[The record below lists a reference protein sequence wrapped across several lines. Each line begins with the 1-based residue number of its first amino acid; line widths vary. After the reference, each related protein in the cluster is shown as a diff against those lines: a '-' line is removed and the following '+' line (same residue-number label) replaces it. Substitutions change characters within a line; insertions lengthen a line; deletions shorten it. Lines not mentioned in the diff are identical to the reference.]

1 MKLNKKNYLIINL
14 IVITIFSALF
24 ILYYINFSKIKV
36 DNNLSKESYTIQ
48 KSDEGFLIQIGGLNL
63 GKYAFNPLK
72 SIDAVIDS
80 NWISY
85 MGSKIEQ
92 DLFYSGPCYFKARKI
107 NTLKMFVVNSFDQNA
122 SAIKLIFDY
131 NDNQVDQVE
140 LCKNNIKKLINQVNQ
155 NIIDIINKDIESI
168 VYKQIQEGIIKQSP
182 GNSFDSTSIEFTL
195 KQIEDDLE
203 MSSLLT
209 TDAKKRKD
217 LESQLTTIQDKLD
230 EISKEK
236 KLGILLLE
244 KIKLE
249 KEKYVDLEVYELRRI
264 FTPEP
269 AEKNFILLPM
279 VLFFVIILLVLTVI
293 NLIYFKK
300 ISIKKIFRF

>member
-1 MKLNKKNYLIINL
+1 MKFNKKNYLIINL

-36 DNNLSKESYTIQ
+36 DNNLSKEIYMIQ

-72 SIDAVIDS
+72 SIDAVIDN

-92 DLFYSGPCYFKARKI
+92 DIFYSGHCYFKSRKI
-107 NTLKMFVVNSFDQNA
+107 NTLKMFIVNSFDQNA
-122 SAIKLIFDY
+122 SAIKLVFDY

-140 LCKNNIKKLINQVNQ
+140 LCKNNIKKLIDQVNK
-155 NIIDIINKDIESI
+155 NIIDIINRDIESI
-168 VYKQIQEGIIKQSP
+168 VYKQVQEGIINKSASK
-182 GNSFDSTSIEFTL
+182 SFDKKSIEYTL

-203 MSSLLT
+203 MLSLLT
-209 TDAKKRKD
+209 TDEKKRKD
-217 LESQLTTIQDKLD
+217 LESQLSDIQDKLD

-236 KLGILLLE
+236 KLSILLLE

-249 KEKYVDLEVYELRRI
+249 KQKYANLEVYELRRI
-264 FTPEP
+264 FTPEL
-269 AEKNFILLPM
+269 AQKNLILLPM

-293 NLIYFKK
+293 NLMYFKK
-300 ISIKKIFRF
+300 IDIKKIFRF